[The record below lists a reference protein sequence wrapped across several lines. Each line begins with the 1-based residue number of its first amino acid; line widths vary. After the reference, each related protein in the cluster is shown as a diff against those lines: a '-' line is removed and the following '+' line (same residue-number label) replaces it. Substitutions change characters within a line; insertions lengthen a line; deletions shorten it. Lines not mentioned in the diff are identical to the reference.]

1 MHELRNFS
9 DDEQRLLPADDYA
22 FPQKQSHAT
31 TRPLPAVQG
40 PGRRYWF
47 RALVLILCP
56 LIIVGYFVV
65 ICYWLNRE
73 GGDGAV
79 NFGRHGGRWVFYS
92 WFFIGVIG
100 LDLSRYGLLGAEAAM
115 LERTPWE
122 VPNLVALLQ
131 HSNNTWS
138 SPSGWGRFFARLFL
152 RKRRDTHR
160 LWIILA
166 SLSIVFFVALPISG
180 LAIEQADGYTYTSG
194 RPTVV
199 GRKWEN
205 FHARDKNHYYPN
217 AKTAWEAG
225 APPQVPGF
233 GVIYTQKGLDRE
245 EYDGL
250 TKVPNTLP
258 LNESMPEVFLAP
270 QAENPVADKAWGLI
284 ASYRCEI
291 IDNVDDFVLLNPKV
305 TPNAWKDWGSHRD
318 SEAGYSE
325 LTQRGRGIFDYF
337 EAAGNILAYGQVAF
351 GQKWTAYNG
360 SEVDSYKPDDLD
372 KGDLLEYALWQY
384 RVPPSY
390 KEIEDFSDDLDPTV
404 KGLDGN
410 PIVKASNGSWV
421 PNTTFFGALS
431 KTQNNMSDTT
441 NLFGDHGPFNKSI
454 AGYNITHFAAPI
466 GVQCRTMSTLGYA
479 MLDPWDSTFSSFEP
493 MSNPLFNFN
502 ISVSRTPMLGAMAAT
517 TLYRGRYS
525 KIFSSLN
532 HPAAI
537 IQSNS
542 HAYDGYIKPMD
553 LKRTVMRAYAMDLLQ
568 LMYDGKYGFEGGWEH
583 ENLTATEESKVL
595 TPGEFPILVPILMVM
610 FGYWALGCLLLGI
623 FYGFRRR
630 QNETMDGYA
639 YFRLSTDLA
648 DDVKPLVGALM
659 KSKPD
664 EIDGLWNV
672 PGSIVRRVR

>member
-47 RALVLILCP
+47 RSLVLILCP

-115 LERTPWE
+115 LERTSWE

-199 GRKWEN
+199 GRKWET
-205 FHARDKNHYYPN
+205 FHSRDKNHYYPN

-233 GVIYTQKGLDRE
+233 GVLYTPKGIDRE

-250 TKVPNTLP
+250 AKVPNTLP

-270 QAENPVADKAWGLI
+270 QAENPVADRAWGLI

-291 IDNVDDFVLLNPKV
+291 IDDVDDFVLLNPKV
-305 TPNAWKDWGSHRD
+305 TPDAWKDWGSHRD

-325 LTQRGRGIFDYF
+325 VTQRGRGIFDYF

-360 SEVDSYKPDDLD
+360 SEVDYYKPDDLD

-390 KEIEDFSDDLDPTV
+390 TEIEDFSDDLDPIV
-404 KGLDGN
+404 EGFDGN

-441 NLFGDHGPFNKSI
+441 GLFGDRGPFNKSI

-517 TLYRGRYS
+517 TLYRGRCS

-659 KSKPD
+659 ESKPD